1 MKKRITIG
9 KRLLTMLL
17 AVLLTAGLLAG
28 VSPAPVQA
36 QEAAASSYVVLSV
49 EKFAIGRGW
58 ITEPDI
64 VPVTEGETVA
74 QVLQD

>member
-49 EKFAIGRGW
+49 EKFAIGRG
-58 ITEPDI
+58 
-64 VPVTEGETVA
+64 
-74 QVLQD
+74 